1 MSDIIVKG
9 LEELD
14 NAAKEVINRIGNRK
28 VIAFYGK
35 MGAGKTTLITAICN
49 NLGVVD
55 TISSPSFSLV
65 NEYNT
70 DKGESIFHFDFY
82 RINKIEEAFDF
93 GYEEYFFGGDMCL
106 IEWPELIETILPEN
120 IATITITE
128 NEDHSRLINVD

>member
-14 NAAKEVINRIGNRK
+14 NAAKEVIKRIGDRK
-28 VIAFYGK
+28 IIAFYGK

-49 NLGVVD
+49 NLGVID

-82 RINKIEEAFDF
+82 RIDKIEEAFDF

-106 IEWPELIETILPEN
+106 IEWPELIESILPEN

>member
-14 NAAKEVINRIGNRK
+14 NAAKEVIKRIGDRK
-28 VIAFYGK
+28 IIAFYGK

-49 NLGVVD
+49 NLGVID

-106 IEWPELIETILPEN
+106 IEWPELIESILPEN